1 MRVQVPLPPLQNLHV
16 RLHLAE
22 LLADALEPTHL
33 SASHEISPLVIERFE
48 SLAIKL
54 VQLVPVGVALLHQ
67 QPNTEPLV
75 VGVNL
80 GAVAQVKRTRPVRA
94 AEMVVD
100 SASLV

>member
-1 MRVQVPLPPLQNLHV
+1 
-16 RLHLAE
+16 
-22 LLADALEPTHL
+22 
-33 SASHEISPLVIERFE
+33 
-48 SLAIKL
+48 
-54 VQLVPVGVALLHQ
+54 
-67 QPNTEPLV
+67 